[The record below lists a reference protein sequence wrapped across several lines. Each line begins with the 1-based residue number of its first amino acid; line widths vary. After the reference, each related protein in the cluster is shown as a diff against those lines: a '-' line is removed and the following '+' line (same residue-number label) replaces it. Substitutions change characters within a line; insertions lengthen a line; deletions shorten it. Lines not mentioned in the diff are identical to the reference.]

1 MNILPRA
8 KSARAAVEVGAA
20 AAAAVVVVAR
30 EVSGVRVMVFLFVDE
45 DSLFVFEVVSN
56 IK

>member
-8 KSARAAVEVGAA
+8 KSARAAVEVAA
-20 AAAAVVVVAR
+20 AATAVVVVAR